1 MRISRSAVVLFVVTV
16 SLNAYAWGP
25 RGHAITA
32 LVAER
37 HLTPAAAAQVDDL
50 LDGQSLADVASFADD
65 VRNSRPESAPWHFAD
80 IPISVDT
87 FSAARD
93 CPAQPS
99 EVGHACV
106 IAAIDHYRAV
116 LADATQPRATRAE
129 ALKFVV
135 HFVGDLHQPLHSAD
149 NNDRG
154 GNQVQVRFLGAS
166 TNLHKL
172 WDSGLIN
179 RAKIPDNNDYADHV
193 EELFEEAE
201 IPQITAGTPID
212 WANEAHRLA
221 ITNAYRIPPSKTL
234 GTAYVRRNLPVV
246 DDQLMR
252 GGLRLAR
259 VLNETL
265 R

>member
-1 MRISRSAVVLFVVTV
+1 MMALLVFTFA
-16 SLNAYAWGP
+16 LNAYAWGP

-32 LVAER
+32 TVAER

-65 VRNSRPESAPWHFAD
+65 VRNGRPESAPWHFVD

-87 FSAARD
+87 YSAARD
-93 CPAQPS
+93 CPAQAS

-106 IAAIDHYRAV
+106 IAALDHFRAV
-116 LADATQPRATRAE
+116 LADTTKPRDKRAE
-129 ALKFVV
+129 ALKFIV
-135 HFVGDLHQPLHSAD
+135 HFVADLHQPLHSAN

-166 TNLHKL
+166 TNLHKV
-172 WDSGLIN
+172 WDSALIN
-179 RAKIPDNNDYADHV
+179 RAKIPDNNDYADHL
-193 EELFEEAE
+193 EEFFEEGE
-201 IPQITAGTPID
+201 VQQISAGTPVD

-259 VLNETL
+259 LLNETL
-265 R
+265 Q